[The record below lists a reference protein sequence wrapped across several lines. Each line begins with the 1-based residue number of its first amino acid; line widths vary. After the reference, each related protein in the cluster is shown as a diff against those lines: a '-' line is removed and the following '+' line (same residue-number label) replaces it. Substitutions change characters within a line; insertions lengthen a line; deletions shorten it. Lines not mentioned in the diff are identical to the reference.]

1 MGTCYNNMF
10 WTYTSDNLGKNMSP
24 NVPIEF
30 GWIYT
35 FPTQVGSYLANFQFV
50 VNGQHAN
57 CWQFSFNF

>member
-1 MGTCYNNMF
+1 MF